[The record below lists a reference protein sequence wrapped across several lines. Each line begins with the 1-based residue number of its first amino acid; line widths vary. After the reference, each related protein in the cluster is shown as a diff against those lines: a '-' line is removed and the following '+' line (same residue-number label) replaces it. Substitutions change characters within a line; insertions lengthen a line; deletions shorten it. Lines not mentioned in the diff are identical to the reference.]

1 MDWSLEVILECEN
14 HIKVLETKLDT
25 LQMDDLDVG
34 KSHDKEWGFTQVD
47 ETVLCGLQENVGPER
62 YSVEGK
68 IAEWNIDL
76 NLVIA
81 L

>member
-1 MDWSLEVILECEN
+1 MDRSLEVILECEN

-25 LQMDDLDVG
+25 LQMDDLDISKG
-34 KSHDKEWGFTQVD
+34 DDKEGSLTQVD
-47 ETVLCGLQENVGPER
+47 ETVLCGLQENVGPEGH
-62 YSVEGK
+62 SVEGK